1 METPKG
7 FELMLAD
14 VKTCCLRP
22 GTFEYLSPEIPFRQA
37 VTQEFQDTIRNY
49 GVYIV
54 RRHVDG
60 HVRYIG
66 KSGTIKNS
74 GDFKLQK
81 QDIPQRLTAA
91 PRSKVSSSAWFVE
104 LCREYGGLTIEYV
117 ILTESLS
124 PGFVESLL
132 LQAFRND
139 FGKLPDKNKS
149 L

>member
-14 VKTCCLRP
+14 VRKCCLRS
-22 GTFEYLSPEIPFRQA
+22 GTFEYLSPDESFRKT
-37 VTQEFQDTIRNY
+37 VNQEFQGTTRNY

-54 RRHVDG
+54 RRHVDR
-60 HVRYIG
+60 HVIYIG

-81 QDIPQRLTAA
+81 QDIPQRLTTA
-91 PRSKVSSSAWFVE
+91 PRSKVSSSAWFE
-104 LCREYGGLTIEYV
+104 QLCREYGALTIEYV
-117 ILTESLS
+117 VLNESIS
-124 PGFVESLL
+124 PGFVESML

>member
-14 VKTCCLRP
+14 VKKCGLRS
-22 GTFEYLSPEIPFRQA
+22 GTFEYLSPDESFQQV
-37 VTQEFQDTIRNY
+37 VTREFQGTTRNY

-54 RRHVDG
+54 RRRHVDR
-60 HVRYIG
+60 HVIYIG

-74 GDFKLQK
+74 GDFCL
-81 QDIPQRLTAA
+81 QDIPQRLTKA
-91 PRSKVSSSAWFVE
+91 PRSEVISSAWFE
-104 LCREYGGLTIEYV
+104 QLCREYGALTIEYF
-117 ILTESLS
+117 ILDEFLF
-124 PGFVESLL
+124 PGYVESML